1 MRFSFLRKALS
12 TAGIIITALIL
23 SSCNLV
29 AYPVPQRAFMLDNER
44 QSKALT
50 LMVYMAADNDLESYA
65 LQNLKQMERADFS
78 KINLL
83 VLLDRSEAYDETNGN
98 WTDTRLF
105 EVLQDKGSSANII
118 SKRLDCPPLGLSKD
132 SATELDMGNSYVLKG
147 FIDFAKSNYPAQKH
161 ALIIWGHG
169 TGWRYSS
176 TESSTDSRAASRAV
190 AIDDKTKSYMSV
202 KDLGQALKDTC
213 LDVIGFD
220 TCFGSTIENLFE
232 LKDCTSFIVAGPGL
246 SPAQG
251 WNYKEL
257 LEKLSASDFSAQSIS
272 SLMDQYSNCDTAVT
286 EASQISQIMNALDNF
301 SQALAATINDK
312 ESQVLVLD
320 KLLQVKNYS
329 YIQYPCDIFIDINSM
344 AQAFTNQNNS
354 ILTAAAN
361 NLQTLTS
368 EEKISV
374 HLIPAIGKG
383 ILSPCHSIDY
393 IKDNSN
399 KNQCSFIKESQW
411 WVPTVTENSGSLLDK
426 LFYTNY

>member
-29 AYPVPQRAFMLDNER
+29 AYPVPQRTFMLDNER

-50 LMVYMAADNDLESYA
+50 MMVYMAADNDLESYA
-65 LQNLKQMERADFS
+65 LQNLKQMERAGFS

-147 FIDFAKSNYPAQKH
+147 LIDFAKSNYPAQKH

-272 SLMDQYSNCDTAVT
+272 TLMDQYSNCDTAVT

-399 KNQCSFIKESQW
+399 KNQCSFIKESLW